1 MSDYSYTIINQLD
14 DIREVNFNSVNYIID
29 TKYKLNETA
38 FLLTRYDDAAL
49 TFSGITERIELNNVF
64 DVTGSTSDVIE
75 QTLGLFYVNTE
86 DFNYW
91 GIREENSE
99 EVTDSSS
106 GVTSQVALYLNNTLA
121 KERSALANKNE
132 RLLCVA
138 GDENY
143 ESGRSVRNFL
153 SIKKNGA
160 LYIGGFISAVDEDGN
175 TIEWDNYASMIPNYI
190 EVNQPLLSAVRDEKG
205 EKISIDFDRFFNQK
219 DGKSLFDSLTIAGT
233 TVGAHRHE
241 LNSAIA
247 IVETL
252 EGGEVNYLPDESAS
266 PEQILYYTESG
277 VQHSYTVKQV
287 IDGMMSGKTWGDFY
301 AIIYKLLREGE
312 VQYQP
317 SSTSSYL
324 KVKFDNQ
331 VLGNESKINLS
342 FQNSTTGGV
351 IGGGSSTQSY
361 GLYDP
366 GNEDSGGD
374 T

>member
-86 DFNYW
+86 AFDYW